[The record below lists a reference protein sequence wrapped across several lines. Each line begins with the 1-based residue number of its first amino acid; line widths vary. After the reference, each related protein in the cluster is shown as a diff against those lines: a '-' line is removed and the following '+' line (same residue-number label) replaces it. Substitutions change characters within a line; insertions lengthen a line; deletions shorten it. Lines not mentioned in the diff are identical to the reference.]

1 MPNLSTTLFVSI
13 LLIYTLVGYSLEER
27 KRKGKTLWL
36 HESGPAIVLGA
47 ALGLFVSH
55 STGGNKM
62 LEISDKTFFYFVLP
76 PIIFAQGYG
85 LKKRN
90 FFKYF
95 HFITVFGIL
104 GTFLQFAFMT
114 GSLYLLAGGLDVT
127 VEREDGVSKVRVERG
142 RQSTYELKLSLQP
155 SISAMN

>member
-1 MPNLSTTLFVSI
+1 
-13 LLIYTLVGYSLEER
+13 
-27 KRKGKTLWL
+27 
-36 HESGPAIVLGA
+36 
-47 ALGLFVSH
+47 
-55 STGGNKM
+55 M

-114 GSLYLLAGGLDVT
+114 GSLYLLAGWLDVT